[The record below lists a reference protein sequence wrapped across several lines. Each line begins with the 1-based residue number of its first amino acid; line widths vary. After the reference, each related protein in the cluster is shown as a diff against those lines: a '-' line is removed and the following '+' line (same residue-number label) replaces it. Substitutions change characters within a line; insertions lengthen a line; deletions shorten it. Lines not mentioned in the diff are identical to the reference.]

1 MTATKKKHVP
11 HHPHDHAACVQN
23 ALRQAETL
31 CERRG
36 VRLTAL
42 RRRVLEIVWES
53 RAPLG
58 AYDVLERM
66 NAQGGRNAPPT
77 AYRALDFLLA
87 HGLIHRIESLKAFV
101 GCPMPADAHQA
112 QFFICRDCK
121 NVSETHNEKI
131 GEAIEAGATQSGFQ
145 VETFVV
151 EIRGRC
157 LRCCYD

>member
-1 MTATKKKHVP
+1 MAATKKRGVP
-11 HHPHDHAACVQN
+11 HHPHDHAACARD
-23 ALRQAETL
+23 ALRQAEAL

-36 VRLTAL
+36 ARLTAL

-53 RAPLG
+53 GAPLG

-66 NAQGGRNAPPT
+66 NAQGGRNAPTT

-87 HGLIHRIESLKAFV
+87 HGLIHRIESLNAFV
-101 GCPMPADAHQA
+101 GCPMPADAHKA
-112 QFFICRDCK
+112 QFFICRECN
-121 NVSETHNEKI
+121 NVLETHNEKI
-131 GEAIEAGATQSGFQ
+131 GEAIEADATQSGFQ
-145 VETFVV
+145 VEALVV